1 MKLRYLDARHL
12 DWLEQYT
19 YKITRV
25 DDIFKG
31 FASHVNIK
39 STKRV
44 VSFIHEGTPVI
55 YGARGY
61 KWLIFLPEDD
71 NWCMTAVYDDKN
83 RIVEW
88 YFDITRQNFIG
99 CEVPYFED
107 LYLDVVLNPKS
118 GIKVLD
124 EDELQ
129 EAFEKGQITSW
140 EYEMA
145 LEVCTRLVNKIKS
158 VEFISSFCGRCFAA
172 LSASPH
178 PYINIS
184 K

>member
-55 YGARGY
+55 YGARDTNGS
-61 KWLIFLPEDD
+61 FS
-71 NWCMTAVYDDKN
+71 CRRMTTGA
-83 RIVEW
+83 
-88 YFDITRQNFIG
+88 
-99 CEVPYFED
+99 
-107 LYLDVVLNPKS
+107 
-118 GIKVLD
+118 
-124 EDELQ
+124 
-129 EAFEKGQITSW
+129 
-140 EYEMA
+140 
-145 LEVCTRLVNKIKS
+145 
-158 VEFISSFCGRCFAA
+158 
-172 LSASPH
+172 
-178 PYINIS
+178 
-184 K
+184 